1 MAEINTSSKNSG
13 KYQHKNIR
21 VDLTPLVDLG
31 FLLITFFVI
40 TTTLQQP
47 HVMKLVMPKD
57 SIDSTLLPR
66 STTLILILERHD
78 SIGYYDG
85 LSKEIKFT
93 DFGKMRNLIQQKQV
107 SLTNNHINRNELI
120 LVIKPTPESTYKNF
134 IDAMDEVLINDC
146 QHYFVAEPAPGEML

>member
-57 SIDSTLLPR
+57 SIDSTLLPG
-66 STTLILILERHD
+66 STTLTFILERHD

-93 DFGKMRNLIQQKQV
+93 DFGNMRNLIQQKEV
-107 SLTNNHINRNELI
+107 SLRGFCSAFSIQRSAFPYGPIRSRITSIGLFYRS
-120 LVIKPTPESTYKNF
+120 VKVWTYSPN
-134 IDAMDEVLINDC
+134 C
-146 QHYFVAEPAPGEML
+146 RTT